1 MSAMKKLME
10 YISNLTEEKLNLLLE
25 FILQLLPTEEERPC
39 CPHCGCEKVIKYGKK
54 DGKQRFQCKK
64 CKKTFMLTTNTIMA
78 ESHQPLAVWQQFV
91 AHTLQM
97 RPLDDSAQ
105 ELGLSHQCA
114 FDMRHK
120 ILLALQDLYQDNPTM
135 LGDVT
140 ELDETYV
147 LESYKGKKLPDCIGR
162 KPRKHGA
169 KAEKPGLSNEQIC
182 VCAGVQRSGASFA
195 VAVNRAKPSI
205 AELQEAFGGHIG
217 ESAMLLCD
225 GLRGYAS
232 LTNLTDCEVINVN
245 SADLKRKGFYNL
257 NSVNNFHSFIKEQYR
272 AWRGVATK
280 YLNRYM
286 TLLCA
291 VYRSVNAPVDQL
303 LKCSQRCYYHPI
315 REVKSAGLLII

>member
-1 MSAMKKLME
+1 
-10 YISNLTEEKLNLLLE
+10 
-25 FILQLLPTEEERPC
+25 
-39 CPHCGCEKVIKYGKK
+39 
-54 DGKQRFQCKK
+54 
-64 CKKTFMLTTNTIMA
+64 MLTTNTIVA
-78 ESHQPLAVWQQFV
+78 QSHQPISVWQQFV
-91 AHTLQM
+91 ADTLHL

-105 ELGLSHQCA
+105 ELELSHQCA

-120 ILLALQDLYQDNPTM
+120 ILFALQDLYQDNPTM
-135 LGDVT
+135 LGEVT

-147 LESYKGKKLPDCIGR
+147 LESYKGKALPDHIGR
-162 KPRKHGA
+162 EPRKHGA
-169 KAEKPGLSNEQIC
+169 RAAKPGLSNEQIC

-205 AELQEAFGGHIG
+205 AELKEAFGGHIDK
-217 ESAMLLCD
+217 SAMLLCD
-225 GLRGYAS
+225 GLRGYSS
-232 LTNLTDCEVINVN
+232 LKALTDCDVIDVN
-245 SADLKRKGFYNL
+245 NADLKEKSFYNL

-291 VYRSVNAPVDQL
+291 VYRTVNAPVNRL

-315 REVKSAGLLII
+315 REVKSAGLLLI